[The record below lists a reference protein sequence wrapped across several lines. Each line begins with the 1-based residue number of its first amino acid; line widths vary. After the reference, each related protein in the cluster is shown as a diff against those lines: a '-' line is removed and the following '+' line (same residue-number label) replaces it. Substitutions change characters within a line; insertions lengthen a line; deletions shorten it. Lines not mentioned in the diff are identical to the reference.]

1 MTYSVIKGFHDLWL
15 PENES
20 RAPVDLAILI
30 VAGTD
35 DPVGGMITTI
45 QAHITRW
52 MRHCHRG
59 LDYRSTPAGGTKCQR
74 GREGPRPPRHRAL
87 ADADSGS
94 LTNA

>member
-35 DPVGGMITTI
+35 DPVGGTSDP
-45 QAHITRW
+45 
-52 MRHCHRG
+52 G
-59 LDYRSTPAGGTKCQR
+59 LVIPHS
-74 GREGPRPPRHRAL
+74 
-87 ADADSGS
+87 S
-94 LTNA
+94 